1 MSSYYFW
8 TRKGVFCAGGSG
20 SVYRGQAFSTCT
32 CYKMHETRLELMLY
46 FDVFVLLA
54 GSKFKASYAG
64 YVFLCFSPT
73 EIKLTL

>member
-46 FDVFVLLA
+46 FDVFVLLEQ
-54 GSKFKASYAG
+54 
-64 YVFLCFSPT
+64 V
-73 EIKLTL
+73 